1 MADET
6 GSGFGESEYLGYLV
20 LKHLYEVDNR
30 PVSRSKFWKLC
41 CIADRR
47 LIEQEDLDIGFPRY
61 WYKYGELAAVHDMSR
76 EFFNAPSARFW
87 SGQEFHPDREITEHE
102 FDVSPPVRSA
112 IERAVRT
119 TVDRFGKSSV
129 DEIKAHQY
137 RKQAPN
143 DFIEAYSRM
152 RAQFEA
158 VNLNQQ
164 ELLFEHTERGGTDAY
179 FEHLL
184 DEMLETFPRRRYGDV
199 LDLYL
204 RWDDTMRL
212 MLEADADFQ
221 ELHDFLDFFIEKL
234 SEIVLR
240 FEHNTNIPA
249 GRLEEWEEAKPD
261 SKEELADEIEDTRR
275 EYLLATEP
283 AGELDA
289 VEDEYDDVVSREL

>member
-1 MADET
+1 MTDET
-6 GSGFGESEYLGYLV
+6 ETELGESEYLGYLM
-20 LKHLYEVDNR
+20 LEHLYEVDNR

-41 CIADRR
+41 CIADRS
-47 LIEQEDLDIGFPRY
+47 LVEDEGLDIGFPRY
-61 WYKYGELAAVHDMSR
+61 WYKYGELAAVHDISR

-87 SGQEFHPDREITEHE
+87 SGQEFHLDREIPPHE
-102 FDVSPPVRSA
+102 FDVNPPVRET
-112 IERAVRT
+112 IQQVVKR

-143 DFIEAYSRM
+143 DFIESYSRM

-164 ELLFEHTERGGTDAY
+164 ELLVEHTDAGTDGY
-179 FEHLL
+179 FEQML
-184 DEMLETFPRRRYGDV
+184 DEMLDTFPRRRYGDV
-199 LDLYL
+199 LELYL

-212 MLEADADFQ
+212 MLEADADFT

-240 FEHNTNIPA
+240 FEHNSNISA
-249 GRLEEWEEAKPD
+249 SRLDAWEETRPV
-261 SKEELADEIEDTRR
+261 SKEELAEEISAVRR

-283 AGELDA
+283 SGELEK
-289 VEDEYDDVVSREL
+289 VKHEYDKLVSREL